1 MLYFLYMPKLKS
13 KKSCTKRIKINK
25 NGVVKHGVSFKNHQ
39 MNNKCKRR
47 TRAHGTQRASKAMML
62 VVRKV
67 YPYSAIRRLKNKNIT
82 QTICDTTLQE
92 CINICNTK

>member
-1 MLYFLYMPKLKS
+1 MPKLKS

-47 TRAHGTQRASKAMML
+47 IRAHGTQRASKAMML

-67 YPYSAIRRLKNKNIT
+67 YPYSAIRRQKRKIVNSYT
-82 QTICDTTLQE
+82 SCSTINNE
-92 CINICNTK
+92 CINTCKI

>member
-1 MLYFLYMPKLKS
+1 MPKLKS
-13 KKSCTKRIKINK
+13 KKSCTKRIRINK

-67 YPYSAIRRLKNKNIT
+67 YPYSAIRRQKRKIVNSSISCSTVNN
-82 QTICDTTLQE
+82 E
-92 CINICNTK
+92 CINTCKI

>member
-1 MLYFLYMPKLKS
+1 MPKLKS

-39 MNNKCKRR
+39 MANKGRR
-47 TRAHGTQRASKAMML
+47 RVKAHGTQKASKAMML

-67 YPYSAIRRLKNKNIT
+67 FPYSAIRKIKNNK
-82 QTICDTTLQE
+82 DTYVSKSE
-92 CINICNTK
+92 SI